1 LADLIDRRA
10 ARQIPVAPGGTLAD
24 YVPFYF
30 TPCTPMA
37 YMILTGRG
45 VRRQQPSDLVYL
57 LSSLDD
63 VARAGS
69 PWLMADRH
77 ASLSMARFASDR
89 SMLSDLPWDLW
100 RERDFKRDEE
110 DLGKL
115 DRYQAEVLVHKS
127 LPVSALRAIITADS
141 ATQAKVRQ
149 LVTASGQSVETRV
162 RSYWY
167 PG

>member
-1 LADLIDRRA
+1 
-10 ARQIPVAPGGTLAD
+10 
-24 YVPFYF
+24 
-30 TPCTPMA
+30 
-37 YMILTGRG
+37 
-45 VRRQQPSDLVYL
+45 
-57 LSSLDD
+57 
-63 VARAGS
+63 
-69 PWLMADRH
+69 
-77 ASLSMARFASDR
+77 
-89 SMLSDLPWDLW
+89 MLSDLPWDLW